1 MVLPVLQLT
10 RKDCRQDSDDYLN
23 SGHRSYIIIASFGS
37 NLHFATFIRYTHFEN
52 ISIALFDT
60 SYG

>member
-1 MVLPVLQLT
+1 MSF
-10 RKDCRQDSDDYLN
+10 D
-23 SGHRSYIIIASFGS
+23 IIVSFGS

-52 ISIALFDT
+52 ISKALVDT